1 VQQSQQYFKIIAG
14 ISLIVFLTG
23 GAAAG
28 AGIVRPSAP
37 DPLLSGG
44 RPGPCDPGL
53 DQPDTVS
60 GVDVN
65 GNPVAQ
71 ADLPAAK
78 TAVPEE
84 VLVPLD
90 RKGRRGA
97 APVAA
102 LDGQALNSLV
112 NPAPGCAPRR

>member
-1 VQQSQQYFKIIAG
+1 VQQSQQYFKIMAG
-14 ISLIVFLTG
+14 VSLIVFLTG
-23 GAAAG
+23 GATG
-28 AGIVRPSAP
+28 GSGIVRPSAP

-44 RPGPCDPGL
+44 RPGPCDPRL
-53 DQPDTVS
+53 DQPDAMS

-78 TAVPEE
+78 TPVPDEI
-84 VLVPLD
+84 LVPLD
-90 RKGRRGA
+90 RRGRRGA
-97 APVAA
+97 APVVA
-102 LDGQALNSLV
+102 LDGQTLNSLI